1 VATGLVV
8 TGLVVTGLVETGLVA
23 TGFVIA
29 CLLASAL
36 VAADLVNSGCCSA
49 TSICGT
55 AGFCWLLET
64 VALFCEVAIGCCSE
78 ALIGFIVL
86 ISLTKDCSS
95 GRAGVATG
103 WPGEL
108 IPDSTGGL
116 TRDLAGGLTGSL
128 TRDLAGGLTGSLARD
143 LAGGL
148 TGDLARGLA
157 KGLFESLGPGR
168 NSGRVVERESVGELA
183 WVGELADAGRGI
195 GIGVYEVKP
204 AASLS
209 AEPWAQAFC
218 RAGCRQSETD
228 INDKAENILSVL
240 VDGLKWPH

>member
-1 VATGLVV
+1 M
-8 TGLVVTGLVETGLVA
+8 
-23 TGFVIA
+23 
-29 CLLASAL
+29 
-36 VAADLVNSGCCSA
+36 
-49 TSICGT
+49 
-55 AGFCWLLET
+55 ET

-108 IPDSTGGL
+108 SPNS
-116 TRDLAGGLTGSL
+116 TGSL
-128 TRDLAGGLTGSLARD
+128 TRDFAGGLTGSLARD